1 MLERRGF
8 GGFVDPSVI
17 PPSPE
22 EAQHQLLFASDCPE

>member
-17 PPSPE
+17 PPSLE
-22 EAQHQLLFASDCPE
+22 GAQHQLVFAGDYPE